1 MEISMKKLIV
11 LLLLSSNLVQAEL
24 SDFEINWKNEKEC
37 LAINLYHEARSES
50 MAGIV
55 SVAMVVINRT
65 KSAKF
70 PNNICDVIKQGNLT
84 ESWKTKRYP
93 DIPNTM
99 RIFYP
104 TRGECQFSWFCDG
117 QSDTPLEE
125 ESYKR
130 MLDISDKLLEDEFN
144 IDITEGADHYFATW
158 IDVEPKWAKHMIY
171 IGTIDNHKFY
181 KSIN

>member
-1 MEISMKKLIV
+1 MKKLIV
-11 LLLLSSNLVQAEL
+11 LLLLSSNVVQAEL
-24 SDFEINWKNEKEC
+24 SDFDINWQNEKEC

-70 PNNICDVIKQGNLT
+70 PNNICDVVQQGPLR
-84 ESWKTKRYP
+84 ESWKTSRYP
-93 DIPNTM
+93 DIPDTM

-104 TRGECQFSWFCDG
+104 IRGKCHFSWWCDG
-117 QSDTPLEE
+117 KSDTPLEE
-125 ESYKR
+125 ESYRR
-130 MLDISDKLLEDEFN
+130 MLDISDKLLEDN
-144 IDITEGADHYFATW
+144 YIIDITEGADHYFATW
-158 IDVEPKWAKHMIY
+158 IDVEPEWAKHMTY